1 MCLMAS
7 ELFTI
12 LDGELISY
20 SGAESNVVV
29 PDGVTVI
36 SEGAFLGCVHME
48 TLTLPDG
55 VRHIRRKAFWGCVG
69 LRRVRLPDSLR
80 RIGLCAFRE
89 CESLEEIE
97 VPEGVTE
104 MGDSV
109 FRGCESLERAILPDS
124 LTEMGGSTF
133 SDCFHL
139 KEVRLPRGL
148 EKISVSTFH
157 SCISLPEVAVPEGVK
172 LLDTSAFLGCAALQ
186 RVSLPEGLKSIER
199 QCFEGCKKLMVLKVP
214 YSVEF
219 IGANAFYKSGLMNN
233 CPEEFLV
240 LGRIL
245 VKYMGNAENV
255 VVPDGVSCVGDHA
268 FGYCDGVKSVTL
280 PDTVIEV
287 QNYAFERCRVL
298 ERVTFPDGLQRLGKG
313 VFSDCR
319 SLASVELP
327 PNIDHIGADIFYGTA
342 FEAENSEEMTILA
355 GKYLISYKGSA
366 DKPEIPEGVEVI
378 ADEAFVRCS
387 GVKEIVLP
395 YGVRTIG
402 DGAFRWR
409 SELKKVL
416 IPSTVNYIGENA
428 FVNCHEPEIT
438 IMNPCGVLGENG
450 IPDGTRLRVVVSSRV
465 LRIKLTWEV
474 KAGDCPERR
483 LWNFVCVRSEA
494 TFSVLQKPEYKLSCA
509 ICFYDDGQWYRDYV
523 KKNIVDAV
531 CFAAMQ
537 EDGSMLERVLSF
549 GLLSKEQLQACINFT
564 IVQKL
569 TQQQIML
576 MRFGHDNFVD
586 DDGAAD
592 RFSL

>member
-1 MCLMAS
+1 MES
-7 ELFTI
+7 EVFTI
-12 LDGELISY
+12 LDGELITY
-20 SGAESNVVV
+20 SGAGSNVVV
-29 PDGVTVI
+29 PEGVTVI

-48 TLTLPDG
+48 TLTLPEG

-69 LRRVRLPDSLR
+69 LREVSLPKSLR

-89 CESLEEIE
+89 CESLEEI
-97 VPEGVTE
+97 VIPEGVTE

-124 LTEMGGSTF
+124 LAEMGASTF

-139 KEVRLPRGL
+139 REVRLPKGL
-148 EKISVSTFH
+148 EKVSVSAFH
-157 SCISLPEVAVPEGVK
+157 GCIGLPEIVVPDGVK
-172 LLDTSAFLGCAALQ
+172 LLDTSAFLGCSSLR
-186 RVSLPEGLKSIER
+186 RVSLPESLRVIER
-199 QCFEGCKKLMVLKVP
+199 QCFEGCRRLTELKAP
-214 YSVEF
+214 DGVEF
-219 IGANAFYKSGLMNN
+219 IGANAFYKSGLMSS
-233 CPEEFLV
+233 CHEDFLV

-245 VKYMGNAENV
+245 VKYMGNEEHA

-268 FGYCDGVKSVTL
+268 FGYCEGLKSVTL

-287 QNYAFERCRVL
+287 QDYAFERCRSL
-298 ERVTFPDGLQRLGKG
+298 ESVFLPDGLQRLGKG
-313 VFSDCR
+313 VFTDCKR
-319 SLASVELP
+319 LAEVKLP

-342 FEAENSEEMTILA
+342 FDAGNGEEMTILG

-366 DKPEIPEGVEVI
+366 EKPEIPEGVEVI

-387 GVKEIVLP
+387 GVREIVLP

-465 LRIKLTWEV
+465 LKIRLTWEV

-537 EDGSMLERVLSF
+537 EESSMLERVLSF
-549 GLLSKEQLQACINFT
+549 GLLSKEQLQTCVDFT
-564 IVQKL
+564 ISHKL
-569 TQQQIML
+569 TQQQVML
-576 MRFGHDNFVD
+576 MRFGHDTFG
-586 DDGAAD
+586 DDGAED